1 MFQICYEEKR
11 KNILGFSQHET
22 FVLQTSELVAENDN
36 EVVTLSRKTG
46 FKYSHAIQLWFAA
59 SFAPDLLVR
68 CAMAVS
74 IFASSHAWDGMWS

>member
-46 FKYSHAIQLWFAA
+46 FKYSHAIQL
-59 SFAPDLLVR
+59 
-68 CAMAVS
+68 
-74 IFASSHAWDGMWS
+74 